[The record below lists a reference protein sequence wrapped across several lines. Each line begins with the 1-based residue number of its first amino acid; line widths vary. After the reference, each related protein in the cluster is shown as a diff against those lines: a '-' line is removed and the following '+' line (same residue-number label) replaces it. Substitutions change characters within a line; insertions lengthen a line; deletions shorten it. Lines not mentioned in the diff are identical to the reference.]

1 MSDALREPIAR
12 ALWERDMVGLHDLT
26 GRFDEQDPR
35 DLEGY
40 FDAADAVLSVL
51 HEAGEQGD
59 VELENCRR
67 RIANQRKELDALRVA
82 HSGTR
87 AVELAEEAS
96 RYRAA
101 LSNIRFR
108 MNGGGELD
116 PATLRSIVDVALASP
131 AVAGEQES
139 DQ

>member
-1 MSDALREPIAR
+1 MSDTLREPIAR

-59 VELENCRR
+59 GSPQPP
-67 RIANQRKELDALRVA
+67 ASSTPTTSWLRE
-82 HSGTR
+82 TTP
-87 AVELAEEAS
+87 
-96 RYRAA
+96 RAA
-101 LSNIRFR
+101 
-108 MNGGGELD
+108 
-116 PATLRSIVDVALASP
+116 P
-131 AVAGEQES
+131 
-139 DQ
+139 